1 MVSVTWMAI
10 LMALVQSTCALRDS
24 KAVEVAEHQAEQDS
38 KTSMNLSI
46 GALMNSWTT
55 SPDSAPWPGIRYFDE
70 FIFFCKD
77 VIPQLA
83 VVVDGESDFGVIE
96 VGGDVR
102 VECSI
107 YCTTRKVDYKL
118 SLTGFDFS
126 QIVEGDSISKYDRLH
141 QLHKNT
147 DHGLH
152 LNIKRRHILFLPDK
166 WRPNHLLKVTL
177 SGRSEMT
184 DDVSGAV
191 LRYTKAYLLMMGDFA
206 ERLSE
211 SQNDKT
217 IREAEEYVSRF
228 SQSST
233 AHDGHARNL
242 AKYFWSGT
250 YSDGGCTHTEEQ
262 WRPWLEF

>member
-1 MVSVTWMAI
+1 MA
-10 LMALVQSTCALRDS
+10 S
-24 KAVEVAEHQAEQDS
+24 KPPAQ
-38 KTSMNLSI
+38 
-46 GALMNSWTT
+46 
-55 SPDSAPWPGIRYFDE
+55 
-70 FIFFCKD
+70 
-77 VIPQLA
+77 
-83 VVVDGESDFGVIE
+83 
-96 VGGDVR
+96 GD
-102 VECSI
+102 
-107 YCTTRKVDYKL
+107 
-118 SLTGFDFS
+118 
-126 QIVEGDSISKYDRLH
+126 
-141 QLHKNT
+141 
-147 DHGLH
+147 
-152 LNIKRRHILFLPDK
+152 
-166 WRPNHLLKVTL
+166 TL